1 MSLRTLV
8 LLPAL
13 ALAAVVVP
21 VTAAQSAYADPT
33 WYVQSQKVVKMAR
46 SQLGYHEHGNN
57 CQKYG
62 PCEEWCSLFATW
74 VWDKTVNNIPRY
86 AFTGDVYKWGGRHKT
101 NYGKSNM
108 RKHIRP
114 GDALLFGTGPQ
125 NTSTSTHIGLVEKV
139 SGSKVTLIEG
149 NSGNKVAR
157 HTYTISTHRF
167 YGGVH
172 PTTAYPR

>member
-8 LLPAL
+8 AVPAL
-13 ALAAVVVP
+13 LLATVIVP
-21 VTAAQSAYADPT
+21 VTVAQNASADPT
-33 WYVQSQKVVKMAR
+33 WSVQAQKVVKMAR

-74 VWDKTVNNIPRY
+74 VWRKTVDKIPSY

-101 NYGKSNM
+101 NYGKTNFK
-108 RKHIRP
+108 KHIRT

-139 SGSKVTLIEG
+139 SGNKVTLIEG

-157 HTYTISTHRF
+157 HTYTISTRTF